1 LSSGP
6 APAQADGDRPTPDRA
21 GAVGNIPAVP
31 DLRHCRG
38 DALDAATLYALLAL
52 RSAVFVVEQACAY
65 QDLDG
70 RDLAPDTDHV
80 WFVDEAGAPV
90 AMVRVLA
97 EPGGRRRIG
106 RVVTRPDVRGRGLAG
121 DLLRHVLDTIG
132 PVETVLDAQ
141 SHLRAFYEGLGYEV
155 DGAEFVED
163 GIPHLPMRRPAR

>member
-1 LSSGP
+1 
-6 APAQADGDRPTPDRA
+6 
-21 GAVGNIPAVP
+21 VP

-70 RDLAPDTDHV
+70 RDLASDTDHV
-80 WFVDEAGAPV
+80 WFTDDAGAPM
-90 AMVRVLA
+90 AIVRVLTV
-97 EPGGRRRIG
+97 PGGGRRIG
-106 RVVTRPDVRGRGLAG
+106 RVVTRTDARNQGLARE
-121 DLLRHVLDTIG
+121 LLRQVLDRIG

-141 SHLRAFYEGLGYEV
+141 SHLRAFYESLGYEV

-163 GIPHLPMRRPAR
+163 GIPHLPMRRPPR